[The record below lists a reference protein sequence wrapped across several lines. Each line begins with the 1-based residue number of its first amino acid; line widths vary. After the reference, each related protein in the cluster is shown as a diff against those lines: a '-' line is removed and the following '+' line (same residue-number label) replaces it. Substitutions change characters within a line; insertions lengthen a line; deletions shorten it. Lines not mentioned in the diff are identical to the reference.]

1 MFSLGN
7 ISDSDDERYEANLAQ
22 KRAEAEAL
30 LREQEWKE
38 QAERQARK
46 EARIAEKVRL
56 KEEAWKLAE
65 EELRQKQE
73 EDQHQ
78 KDLAHRLE
86 ADRVAAV
93 EQARRKN
100 WAKTFLPPPSPPSDE
115 EMNLIDLPPL
125 TKRQRLHYLPK
136 ETPES
141 LQQRKELARQT
152 GTTVVGGESPC
163 ERCADFGILC
173 IPQTLP

>member
-1 MFSLGN
+1 MSSLGN
-7 ISDSDDERYEANLAQ
+7 ISDSDDKCYEANLAK

-30 LREQEWKE
+30 LREQEQKE
-38 QAERQARK
+38 RVERQARK
-46 EARIAEKVRL
+46 EAKIAKRARVE
-56 KEEAWKLAE
+56 EEARKLAE
-65 EELRQKQE
+65 QEQRRKQE
-73 EDQHQ
+73 EEQCQ

-93 EQARRKN
+93 EQARQKN
-100 WAKTFLPPPSPPSDE
+100 WVKTFLPPPSPPSNE

-136 ETPES
+136 ETPEAS
-141 LQQRKELARQT
+141 QQHEELARQM
-152 GTTVVGGESPC
+152 GTTVVGGGNPC
-163 ERCADFGILC
+163 ERCVDFGILC

>member
-7 ISDSDDERYEANLAQ
+7 ISDSDNERYEANLAQ
-22 KRAEAEAL
+22 KCAEAEAL
-30 LREQEWKE
+30 LREQERKE
-38 QAERQARK
+38 RAERQARK
-46 EARIAEKVRL
+46 EARIAKKVRL
-56 KEEAWKLAE
+56 EEEARKLAE
-65 EELRQKQE
+65 EELRRKQE
-73 EDQHQ
+73 EDQRQ

-100 WAKTFLPPPSPPSDE
+100 WAKTFLPPPSPLSDE

-125 TKRQRLHYLPK
+125 TKRQRLCYLSK
-136 ETPES
+136 ETLEF
-141 LQQRKELARQT
+141 LQQHKELVRQT
-152 GTTVVGGESPC
+152 GMTVVGGGSPC
-163 ERCADFGILC
+163 ERCVDFGILC